1 MRQLII
7 DNYLIDKPI
16 LDILYDIQFVLT
28 NGKLR
33 DIKPGTDDIVVTC
46 PFHAG
51 GAENRPD
58 MNIYIGDD
66 KKLPYGYCRCFAC
79 DAKGPFYKLVAACFD
94 KSEDFAKKWL
104 IDHYGVRQ
112 KETISLGDPI
122 VPKQQVIP
130 TYLDEKELDKYQNYC
145 YYLQK
150 RKITRNVCEY
160 FNVKYDPVK
169 REVLFPCYNESGKL
183 VMIPTRKIDYK
194 QFYLPKDVEKPVYGL
209 DKIIKRDISSVMIV
223 EGLIDCLTGW
233 SNNIPTIATLG
244 NMSDTQINAINKSCI
259 TTIYLCMDN
268 DFYGRRFTDL
278 LKAKLAKRIMIYD
291 VFLPSDKKDI
301 NDLTHDEIMQLKTKY
316 NLPEVNQ

>member
-51 GAENRPD
+51 GAEHRPD

-79 DAKGPFYKLVAACFD
+79 DAKGEFYKLVAACFD

-112 KETISLGDPI
+112 RETISLGDPI
-122 VPKQQVIP
+122 VPKQQVMP

-169 REVLFPCYNESGKL
+169 REVLFPCYNEHGKL

-209 DKIIKRDISSVMIV
+209 DKIIKKNINCCILT
-223 EGLIDCLTGW
+223 EGPFDCLTAW
-233 SNNIPTIATLG
+233 SYGFPAVASLGNISEEQIALIGKSTITHLLLMFDNDIYGQKFAERVKNKLNKRILVDIINIPAG
-244 NMSDTQINAINKSCI
+244 
-259 TTIYLCMDN
+259 
-268 DFYGRRFTDL
+268 F
-278 LKAKLAKRIMIYD
+278 
-291 VFLPSDKKDI
+291 KDI
-301 NDLTHDEIMQLKTKY
+301 NDLDYETFWKLLSNYVK
-316 NLPEVNQ
+316 N